1 MGTLMAKISF
11 LSNTLGKKHSN
22 GRFHPESP
30 QRLEVIENWIHS
42 QEDSSIS
49 LEFEDKTAT
58 IDDILSVHSEDH
70 HALVEKTKN
79 YEGHFY
85 FDADTAANNY
95 SYDAA
100 MQAVYIGKKAIS
112 ESTVND
118 SIFCLVRPPGHHA
131 TRYSPQGFCLFNN
144 IAIGTQL
151 AILEKKYQRIAI
163 LDFDH
168 HFGNGT
174 AYIHER
180 NPNILYIS
188 THASPTI
195 AYPGSGFIDEI
206 GKGDGEGFNIP
217 IPLGYRAT
225 EADLTTIFDILIDP
239 ILEQFKPEFLAVSAG
254 FDAYERDPL
263 GVLGVS
269 QDGFSVIGNHISK
282 IVTTFRIPVA
292 NYLEGGYNIQKQP
305 ELINNYIR
313 PLIEGYDEKMEIQP
327 SLQVK
332 PETTQTIQ
340 RARQIL
346 ADYWKL

>member
-1 MGTLMAKISF
+1 MTKISF
-11 LSNTLGKKHSN
+11 LTNTLGKKHSN

-30 QRLEVIENWIHS
+30 QRLEVIENWI
-42 QEDSSIS
+42 QYENNPSIS
-49 LEFEDKTAT
+49 LESEDKNAAVE
-58 IDDILSVHSEDH
+58 DILSVHSEDH
-70 HALVEKTKN
+70 YNLIEKTKN

-85 FDADTAANNY
+85 FDADTAANKY
-95 SYDAA
+95 SYEAA
-100 MQAVYIGKKAIS
+100 MQAVYIGKKAIF
-112 ESTVND
+112 ESTVKN

-144 IAIGTQL
+144 IAIGAQMAL
-151 AILEKKYQRIAI
+151 LEKKYQRIAI
-163 LDFDH
+163 IDFDH

-174 AYIHER
+174 AYIHEK
-180 NPNILYIS
+180 NPKILYIS

-206 GKGDGEGFNIP
+206 GKGDGKGFNIP

-225 EADLTTIFDILIDP
+225 EADISIVFKSLFEP

-269 QDGFSVIGNHISK
+269 QDGFAIIGTYISK
-282 IVTTFRIPVA
+282 IASNFRIPVA

-305 ELINNYIR
+305 DLIGSYIE
-313 PLIEGYDEKMEIQP
+313 PLIQGYDEEIGNQP
-327 SLQVK
+327 VQQVK

-340 RARQIL
+340 RAKQIL
-346 ADYWKL
+346 TDYWKL